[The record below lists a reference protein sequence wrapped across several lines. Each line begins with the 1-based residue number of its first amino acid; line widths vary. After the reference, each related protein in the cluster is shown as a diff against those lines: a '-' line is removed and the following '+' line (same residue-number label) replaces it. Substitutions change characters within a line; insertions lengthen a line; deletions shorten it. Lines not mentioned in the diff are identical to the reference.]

1 MGMSKNDNFQFHEKQ
16 NSFFSNLNTANL
28 KMCPSHDGIYR
39 FGTKFNKNSRERRG
53 LCKNVRGCNPEINPE
68 VLRR

>member
-1 MGMSKNDNFQFHEKQ
+1 MDMSKNDNFQFHEKQ
-16 NSFFSNLNTANL
+16 NSFFSNLNTVNL

-39 FGTKFNKNSRERRG
+39 FGTKFGRERGG
-53 LCKNVRGCNPEINPE
+53 LCKNVRGCNPEVNPE